1 MALPRVRQLRDA
13 RGRPPRFRVPGAG
26 RAAHDG
32 GHVHRGGGR
41 RGHGSDSPSRRKGEP
56 GHHEPLPAS
65 PAAHPLQPPGLYPG
79 RERRRPGLRLA
90 PHEDGSLPRT
100 KRRHGQ
106 APRDQR
112 LPHGLPRGGHRRRPD
127 HGRVALRGGADGVRS
142 RHPGRDDGQRR
153 GERGR
158 GRSRGSEGQAGRP
171 AQIRPRR
178 EGDGGPGRG
187 RKPGRLHVRPRGEGQ
202 AARRQ
207 ALREESVIKFGV
219 MSNSHPASA
228 ADLSRLV
235 DEMAVEAQQAEK
247 YGFDSFFVTEH
258 HQEPSGYLP
267 SPLPLLAAL
276 AARTSTIRLGTGIA
290 VLPLYHPIRM
300 AEDCAVIDI
309 ISKGRLILGV
319 GMGYQD
325 VDFAAYGLRVSE
337 RVSLFEEGIEII
349 KRAWTEEKLYFVGK
363 RYTLTNISV
372 TPKPV
377 QKPRPPIWVAAVGDE
392 AMKRAGRVG
401 DALLADSFQLP
412 ARLKPRVD
420 LYRQTA
426 ASRGNRSQVVLF
438 REGFV

>member
-1 MALPRVRQLRDA
+1 
-13 RGRPPRFRVPGAG
+13 
-26 RAAHDG
+26 
-32 GHVHRGGGR
+32 
-41 RGHGSDSPSRRKGEP
+41 
-56 GHHEPLPAS
+56 
-65 PAAHPLQPPGLYPG
+65 
-79 RERRRPGLRLA
+79 
-90 PHEDGSLPRT
+90 
-100 KRRHGQ
+100 
-106 APRDQR
+106 
-112 LPHGLPRGGHRRRPD
+112 
-127 HGRVALRGGADGVRS
+127 
-142 RHPGRDDGQRR
+142 
-153 GERGR
+153 
-158 GRSRGSEGQAGRP
+158 
-171 AQIRPRR
+171 
-178 EGDGGPGRG
+178 
-187 RKPGRLHVRPRGEGQ
+187 
-202 AARRQ
+202 
-207 ALREESVIKFGV
+207 VIKFGV

-235 DEMAVEAQQAEK
+235 DEMVVEAQQAET

-290 VLPLYHPIRM
+290 VLPLYHPVRM

-309 ISKGRLILGV
+309 ISNVRLILGV

-337 RVSLFEEGIEII
+337 RVSLFEEGVEII
-349 KRAWTEEKLYFVGK
+349 KRAWTEEKLSFVGK

-426 ASRGNRSQVVLF
+426 ASRGNRAQVVLF
-438 REGFV
+438 REGFVARTRDEAVREYEAALLSTHRYYWRHGSYYPDIKKEEDLDLKRIGLDRLILGSPKDCAERVRAWNAEIGADYFLIRFKHPAGPPHAKVMEALKLFGEQVIPEFR

>member
-1 MALPRVRQLRDA
+1 
-13 RGRPPRFRVPGAG
+13 
-26 RAAHDG
+26 
-32 GHVHRGGGR
+32 
-41 RGHGSDSPSRRKGEP
+41 
-56 GHHEPLPAS
+56 
-65 PAAHPLQPPGLYPG
+65 
-79 RERRRPGLRLA
+79 
-90 PHEDGSLPRT
+90 
-100 KRRHGQ
+100 
-106 APRDQR
+106 
-112 LPHGLPRGGHRRRPD
+112 
-127 HGRVALRGGADGVRS
+127 
-142 RHPGRDDGQRR
+142 
-153 GERGR
+153 
-158 GRSRGSEGQAGRP
+158 
-171 AQIRPRR
+171 
-178 EGDGGPGRG
+178 
-187 RKPGRLHVRPRGEGQ
+187 
-202 AARRQ
+202 
-207 ALREESVIKFGV
+207 VIKFGV

-235 DEMAVEAQQAEK
+235 DEMVVEAQQAET

-290 VLPLYHPIRM
+290 VLPLYHPVRM

-337 RVSLFEEGIEII
+337 RVSLFEEGVEII

-426 ASRGNRSQVVLF
+426 ASRGNRAQVVLF
-438 REGFV
+438 REGFVARTRDEAVREYEAALLSTHRYYWRHGSYYPDIKKEEDLDLKRIGLDRLILGSPRDCAERVRAWNAEIGADYFLIRFKHPAGPPHAKVMEALKLFGEQVIPEFR

>member
-1 MALPRVRQLRDA
+1 M
-13 RGRPPRFRVPGAG
+13 
-26 RAAHDG
+26 
-32 GHVHRGGGR
+32 
-41 RGHGSDSPSRRKGEP
+41 
-56 GHHEPLPAS
+56 
-65 PAAHPLQPPGLYPG
+65 
-79 RERRRPGLRLA
+79 
-90 PHEDGSLPRT
+90 
-100 KRRHGQ
+100 
-106 APRDQR
+106 
-112 LPHGLPRGGHRRRPD
+112 
-127 HGRVALRGGADGVRS
+127 
-142 RHPGRDDGQRR
+142 
-153 GERGR
+153 
-158 GRSRGSEGQAGRP
+158 
-171 AQIRPRR
+171 
-178 EGDGGPGRG
+178 
-187 RKPGRLHVRPRGEGQ
+187 
-202 AARRQ
+202 
-207 ALREESVIKFGV
+207 IKFGV

-235 DEMAVEAQQAEK
+235 DEMVVEAQQAEK

-290 VLPLYHPIRM
+290 VLPLYHPVRM

-337 RVSLFEEGIEII
+337 RVSLFEEGVEII
-349 KRAWTEEKLYFVGK
+349 KRAWTEEKLSFVGK

-426 ASRGNRSQVVLF
+426 ASRGNRAQVVLF
-438 REGFV
+438 REGFVARTRDEAVREYEAALLSTHRYYWRHGSYYPDIKKEEDLDLKRISADYFLIRFKHPAGPPHAKVMEALKLFGEEVIPEFR

>member
-1 MALPRVRQLRDA
+1 
-13 RGRPPRFRVPGAG
+13 
-26 RAAHDG
+26 
-32 GHVHRGGGR
+32 
-41 RGHGSDSPSRRKGEP
+41 
-56 GHHEPLPAS
+56 
-65 PAAHPLQPPGLYPG
+65 
-79 RERRRPGLRLA
+79 
-90 PHEDGSLPRT
+90 
-100 KRRHGQ
+100 
-106 APRDQR
+106 
-112 LPHGLPRGGHRRRPD
+112 
-127 HGRVALRGGADGVRS
+127 
-142 RHPGRDDGQRR
+142 
-153 GERGR
+153 
-158 GRSRGSEGQAGRP
+158 
-171 AQIRPRR
+171 
-178 EGDGGPGRG
+178 
-187 RKPGRLHVRPRGEGQ
+187 
-202 AARRQ
+202 
-207 ALREESVIKFGV
+207 VIKFGV

-276 AARTSTIRLGTGIA
+276 AMRTSTIRLGTGIA

-325 VDFAAYGLRVSE
+325 VDFAAYGLRVGE
-337 RVSLFEEGIEII
+337 RVSLFEEGIELI
-349 KRAWTEEKLYFVGK
+349 KRAWTEEKLYFVGT

-377 QKPRPPIWVAAVGDE
+377 QQPRPPIWIAAVGDE

-438 REGFV
+438 REGFVAGTRDEAVREYEAALLSTHRYYWRHGSYYQDIKKEEDLDLKRIGLDRLILGSPKDCAERVRAWNAEIGADYFLIRFKHPAGPPHAKVMEALRLFGEEVIPEFR

>member
-1 MALPRVRQLRDA
+1 
-13 RGRPPRFRVPGAG
+13 
-26 RAAHDG
+26 
-32 GHVHRGGGR
+32 
-41 RGHGSDSPSRRKGEP
+41 
-56 GHHEPLPAS
+56 
-65 PAAHPLQPPGLYPG
+65 
-79 RERRRPGLRLA
+79 
-90 PHEDGSLPRT
+90 
-100 KRRHGQ
+100 
-106 APRDQR
+106 
-112 LPHGLPRGGHRRRPD
+112 
-127 HGRVALRGGADGVRS
+127 
-142 RHPGRDDGQRR
+142 
-153 GERGR
+153 
-158 GRSRGSEGQAGRP
+158 
-171 AQIRPRR
+171 
-178 EGDGGPGRG
+178 
-187 RKPGRLHVRPRGEGQ
+187 
-202 AARRQ
+202 
-207 ALREESVIKFGV
+207 VIKFGV

-235 DEMAVEAQQAEK
+235 DEMVVEAQQAEK

-276 AARTSTIRLGTGIA
+276 ATRTSTIRLGTGIA

-337 RVSLFEEGIEII
+337 RVSLFEEGVEII

-377 QKPRPPIWVAAVGDE
+377 QKPRPPIWIAAVGDE

-426 ASRGNRSQVVLF
+426 ESRGNRAQVVLF
-438 REGFV
+438 REGFVAKTRDEAVRDYEAAVLSTHRYYWRHGSYYQDIKKEEDLDLKRIGLDRLILGSPKECVERVRAWHAEIGADYFLIRFKHPAGPPHAKVMEALKLFGEQVIPEFR

>member
-1 MALPRVRQLRDA
+1 M
-13 RGRPPRFRVPGAG
+13 
-26 RAAHDG
+26 
-32 GHVHRGGGR
+32 
-41 RGHGSDSPSRRKGEP
+41 
-56 GHHEPLPAS
+56 
-65 PAAHPLQPPGLYPG
+65 
-79 RERRRPGLRLA
+79 
-90 PHEDGSLPRT
+90 
-100 KRRHGQ
+100 
-106 APRDQR
+106 
-112 LPHGLPRGGHRRRPD
+112 
-127 HGRVALRGGADGVRS
+127 
-142 RHPGRDDGQRR
+142 
-153 GERGR
+153 
-158 GRSRGSEGQAGRP
+158 
-171 AQIRPRR
+171 
-178 EGDGGPGRG
+178 
-187 RKPGRLHVRPRGEGQ
+187 
-202 AARRQ
+202 
-207 ALREESVIKFGV
+207 IKFGV

-235 DEMAVEAQQAEK
+235 DEMVVEAQQAEK

-290 VLPLYHPIRM
+290 VLPLYHPVRM

-337 RVSLFEEGIEII
+337 RVSLFEEGVEII
-349 KRAWTEEKLYFVGK
+349 KRAWTEEKLSFVGK

-377 QKPRPPIWVAAVGDE
+377 QKPRPPLWVAAVGDE

-426 ASRGNRSQVVLF
+426 ASRGNRAQVVLF
-438 REGFV
+438 REGFVARTRDEAVREYEAALLSTHRYYWRHGSYYRDIKKEEDLDLKRIGLDRLILGSPKDCAERVRAWNAEIGADYFLIRFKHPAGPPHAKVMEALKLFGEEVIPEFR

>member
-1 MALPRVRQLRDA
+1 M
-13 RGRPPRFRVPGAG
+13 
-26 RAAHDG
+26 
-32 GHVHRGGGR
+32 
-41 RGHGSDSPSRRKGEP
+41 
-56 GHHEPLPAS
+56 
-65 PAAHPLQPPGLYPG
+65 
-79 RERRRPGLRLA
+79 
-90 PHEDGSLPRT
+90 
-100 KRRHGQ
+100 
-106 APRDQR
+106 
-112 LPHGLPRGGHRRRPD
+112 
-127 HGRVALRGGADGVRS
+127 
-142 RHPGRDDGQRR
+142 
-153 GERGR
+153 
-158 GRSRGSEGQAGRP
+158 
-171 AQIRPRR
+171 
-178 EGDGGPGRG
+178 
-187 RKPGRLHVRPRGEGQ
+187 
-202 AARRQ
+202 
-207 ALREESVIKFGV
+207 IKFGV

-337 RVSLFEEGIEII
+337 RVSLFEEGVEII

-377 QKPRPPIWVAAVGDE
+377 QQPRPPIWIAAVGDE

-438 REGFV
+438 REGFVAGTRDEAVREYEAALLSTHRYYWRHGSYYPDIKKEEDLDLKRIGLDRLILGSPKDCAERVRAWSAEIGADYFLIRFKHPAGPPHAKVMEALKLFGEQVIPEFR

>member
-1 MALPRVRQLRDA
+1 
-13 RGRPPRFRVPGAG
+13 
-26 RAAHDG
+26 
-32 GHVHRGGGR
+32 
-41 RGHGSDSPSRRKGEP
+41 
-56 GHHEPLPAS
+56 
-65 PAAHPLQPPGLYPG
+65 
-79 RERRRPGLRLA
+79 
-90 PHEDGSLPRT
+90 
-100 KRRHGQ
+100 
-106 APRDQR
+106 
-112 LPHGLPRGGHRRRPD
+112 
-127 HGRVALRGGADGVRS
+127 
-142 RHPGRDDGQRR
+142 
-153 GERGR
+153 
-158 GRSRGSEGQAGRP
+158 
-171 AQIRPRR
+171 
-178 EGDGGPGRG
+178 
-187 RKPGRLHVRPRGEGQ
+187 
-202 AARRQ
+202 
-207 ALREESVIKFGV
+207 VIKFGV

-228 ADLSRLV
+228 ADLPRLV

-290 VLPLYHPIRM
+290 VLPLYHPVRM

-337 RVSLFEEGIEII
+337 RVSLFEEGVEII

-420 LYRQTA
+420 LYRETA
-426 ASRGNRSQVVLF
+426 ASRGNRAQVVLF
-438 REGFV
+438 REGFVARTRDEAVREYEAALLSTHRYYWRHGSYYPDIKKEEDLDLKRIGLDRLILGSPKDCAERVRAWNAEIGADYFLIRFKHPAGPPHAKVMEALKLFGEQVIPEFR

>member
-1 MALPRVRQLRDA
+1 M
-13 RGRPPRFRVPGAG
+13 
-26 RAAHDG
+26 
-32 GHVHRGGGR
+32 
-41 RGHGSDSPSRRKGEP
+41 
-56 GHHEPLPAS
+56 
-65 PAAHPLQPPGLYPG
+65 
-79 RERRRPGLRLA
+79 
-90 PHEDGSLPRT
+90 
-100 KRRHGQ
+100 
-106 APRDQR
+106 
-112 LPHGLPRGGHRRRPD
+112 
-127 HGRVALRGGADGVRS
+127 
-142 RHPGRDDGQRR
+142 
-153 GERGR
+153 
-158 GRSRGSEGQAGRP
+158 
-171 AQIRPRR
+171 
-178 EGDGGPGRG
+178 
-187 RKPGRLHVRPRGEGQ
+187 
-202 AARRQ
+202 
-207 ALREESVIKFGV
+207 IKFGV

-228 ADLSRLV
+228 ADLPRLV
-235 DEMAVEAQQAEK
+235 DEMVVEAQQAEK

-290 VLPLYHPIRM
+290 VLPLYHPVRM

-337 RVSLFEEGIEII
+337 RVSLFEEGVEII

-377 QKPRPPIWVAAVGDE
+377 QQPRPPIWVAAVGDE

-412 ARLKPRVD
+412 TRLKPRVD

-426 ASRGNRSQVVLF
+426 ASRGNRAQVVLF
-438 REGFV
+438 REGFVARTRDEAVREYEAALLSTHRYYWRHGSYYPDIKKEEDLDLKRIGLDRLILGSPKDCAERVRAWNAEIGADYFLIRFKHPAGPPHAKVMEALKLFGEQVIPEFR

>member
-1 MALPRVRQLRDA
+1 M
-13 RGRPPRFRVPGAG
+13 
-26 RAAHDG
+26 
-32 GHVHRGGGR
+32 
-41 RGHGSDSPSRRKGEP
+41 
-56 GHHEPLPAS
+56 
-65 PAAHPLQPPGLYPG
+65 
-79 RERRRPGLRLA
+79 
-90 PHEDGSLPRT
+90 
-100 KRRHGQ
+100 
-106 APRDQR
+106 
-112 LPHGLPRGGHRRRPD
+112 
-127 HGRVALRGGADGVRS
+127 
-142 RHPGRDDGQRR
+142 
-153 GERGR
+153 
-158 GRSRGSEGQAGRP
+158 
-171 AQIRPRR
+171 
-178 EGDGGPGRG
+178 
-187 RKPGRLHVRPRGEGQ
+187 
-202 AARRQ
+202 
-207 ALREESVIKFGV
+207 IKFGV
-219 MSNSHPASA
+219 MSNSHPASP

-235 DEMAVEAQQAEK
+235 DEMLAEAQQAEK

-276 AARTSTIRLGTGIA
+276 ATRTSTIRLGTGIA

-300 AEDCAVIDI
+300 AEDCAVVDI

-325 VDFAAYGLRVSE
+325 VDFAAYGLRVSD

-377 QKPRPPIWVAAVGDE
+377 QQPRPPIWIAAVGDE

-412 ARLKPRVD
+412 ARLKPRVE

-426 ASRGNRSQVVLF
+426 ASRGNRAQVVLF
-438 REGFV
+438 REGFVAGTRDEAVREYEAALLSTHRYYWRHGSYYQDIKKEEELDLKRIGLDRLILGSPEDCAERVRAWNAEIGADYFLIRFKHPAGPPHAKVMEALRLFGEEVIPEFR

>member
-1 MALPRVRQLRDA
+1 M
-13 RGRPPRFRVPGAG
+13 
-26 RAAHDG
+26 
-32 GHVHRGGGR
+32 
-41 RGHGSDSPSRRKGEP
+41 
-56 GHHEPLPAS
+56 
-65 PAAHPLQPPGLYPG
+65 
-79 RERRRPGLRLA
+79 
-90 PHEDGSLPRT
+90 
-100 KRRHGQ
+100 
-106 APRDQR
+106 
-112 LPHGLPRGGHRRRPD
+112 
-127 HGRVALRGGADGVRS
+127 
-142 RHPGRDDGQRR
+142 
-153 GERGR
+153 
-158 GRSRGSEGQAGRP
+158 
-171 AQIRPRR
+171 
-178 EGDGGPGRG
+178 
-187 RKPGRLHVRPRGEGQ
+187 
-202 AARRQ
+202 
-207 ALREESVIKFGV
+207 IKFGV

-228 ADLSRLV
+228 ADLPRLV
-235 DEMAVEAQQAEK
+235 DEMVVEAQQAEK

-276 AARTSTIRLGTGIA
+276 AARTSAIRLGTGIA
-290 VLPLYHPIRM
+290 VLPLYHPVRM

-337 RVSLFEEGIEII
+337 RVSLFEEGVEII
-349 KRAWTEEKLYFVGK
+349 KRAWTEEKLSFVGK

-426 ASRGNRSQVVLF
+426 ASRGNRAQVVLF
-438 REGFV
+438 REGFVARTRDEAVREYEAALLSTHRYYWRHGSYYPDIKKEEDLDLKRIGLDRLILGSPKDCAERVRAWNAEIGADYFLIRFKHPVGPPHAKVMEALKLFGEQVIPEFR